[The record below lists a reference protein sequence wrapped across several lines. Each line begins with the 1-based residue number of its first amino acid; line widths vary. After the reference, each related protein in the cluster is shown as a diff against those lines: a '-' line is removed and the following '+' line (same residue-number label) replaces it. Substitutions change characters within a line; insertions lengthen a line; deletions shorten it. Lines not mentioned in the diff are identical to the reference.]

1 MIRNRRAI
9 IRIKTFDEILYFYRT
24 AFLTLF
30 YNNILNVLYCFGG
43 ETNRNFRTAIG
54 QKERK
59 KERKTERKKDR
70 TTERKKDR
78 EREKQIVCL
87 TLSFEKEIQTS
98 RRRNNILSFRKKK

>member
-43 ETNRNFRTAIG
+43 ETNGNFRTAIG

-59 KERKTERKKDR
+59 KDRKKERKIERQKERKTER
-70 TTERKKDR
+70 
-78 EREKQIVCL
+78 EKNK
-87 TLSFEKEIQTS
+87 SFA
-98 RRRNNILSFRKKK
+98 